1 MQEKT
6 KWYFTRALCVVA
18 TALALYGGASRLEAA
33 TGRDMEQYFAGKT
46 ITVIVGSSA
55 GGGADFNARLF
66 ARFASKYFPGKP
78 KFIVQ
83 NIPGSAQLKGLQA
96 GMRAKPDGLTVASLN
111 TRWAIKSM
119 LGEDLGPFNI
129 KTARIVGSP
138 IAVSRAEIVCT
149 DRKFAGSWEE
159 IVRSHKTL
167 KFPGGPGGRSDL
179 GPYLLELVGAP
190 VKNISGYGGVA
201 EETAAF
207 NRGELTGVGCNEATV
222 PRLFPEWLKEKRLA
236 PLFWWDA
243 PPSPEYLAQMGVS
256 QNVPNLLELSGV
268 NFPLETKAV
277 VNVALQIFAFTR
289 ALVLPPKVPD
299 DIYQAWVKGYEATSK
314 DTEML
319 EVASKGGHDLR
330 LGRPE
335 EFRRALADFE
345 KLSPSGLELFKKLAL
360 EKD

>member
-1 MQEKT
+1 MKMKWGNKT
-6 KWYFTRALCVVA
+6 LPRAVVIA
-18 TALALYGGASRLEAA
+18 VGLSIWGALGAGAA
-33 TGRDMEQYFAGKT
+33 SARDMEQYFAGKT

-66 ARFASKYFPGKP
+66 TRYASKYFPGKP

-83 NIPGSAQLKGLQA
+83 NIPGSGQLKGLQA

-111 TRWAIKSM
+111 TRWAIKSI
-119 LGEDLGPFNI
+119 LGEDLGPFDI

-138 IAVSRAEIVCT
+138 IAVSRPELVCT
-149 DRKFAGSWEE
+149 DRKFAASWDE
-159 IVRSHKTL
+159 ILASKKIL

-179 GPYLLELVGAP
+179 GPYLLESLGAP

-207 NRGELTGVGCNEATV
+207 NRGELTAIACNEATV

-236 PLFWWDA
+236 PLFWWDV
-243 PPSPEYLAQMGVS
+243 PSKPEYLAQMGAS
-256 QNVPNLLELSGV
+256 QKVPNLLELRGV
-268 NFPLETKAV
+268 NFPQDTKTV

-299 DIYQAWVKGYEATSK
+299 EVYQAWVQGYEATSK
-314 DTEML
+314 DPEML
-319 EVASKGGHDLR
+319 EVAAKGGHELQ
-330 LGRPE
+330 LGRAE
-335 EFRRALADFE
+335 DFRKALADFG
-345 KLSPSGLELFKKLAL
+345 KLSPQGVELFKKLML
-360 EKD
+360 EKQ

>member
-1 MQEKT
+1 MKPKI
-6 KWYFTRALCVVA
+6 KWDCKARSCVVVI
-18 TALALYGGASRLEAA
+18 ALLLYFNARSGEAA
-33 TGRDMEQYFAGKT
+33 STRDMDKYFAGKT

-66 ARFASKYFPGKP
+66 ARFASKYFPGNP

-119 LGEDLGPFNI
+119 LGEDLGPFDI

-159 IVRSHKTL
+159 LLGSQKTL

-179 GPYLLELVGAP
+179 GPYLLELLGAP

-243 PPSPEYLAQMGVS
+243 PPEPEYLAQMGAPKKI
-256 QNVPNLLELSGV
+256 PNLLELSGV
-268 NFPLETKAV
+268 NFPRDTKTV
-277 VNVALQIFAFTR
+277 VNLALQIFAFTR

-299 DIYQAWVKGYEATSK
+299 DIYQAWVRSYEAASK
-314 DTEML
+314 DPEML
-319 EVASKGGHDLR
+319 EVANKGGHELR

-335 EFRRALADFE
+335 EFRKALLEFE
-345 KLSPSGLELFKKLAL
+345 KLSPPGLDLFKKLTL